1 LNTQIAVSNFGK
13 TLEGKS
19 VEKYHLK
26 NTNGVVVDVITYG
39 GIITSLQVPDRKG
52 AVQNIVLGYKTISDY
67 EKFSPY
73 FGAIIGRYANRIA
86 QGKFCLNG
94 TEFPLA
100 INNNHHHLHGGH
112 KGFDKAIWHATP
124 IENTKSSTLKL
135 TYLSKDMEEGYPGNL
150 ATTVCYTLT
159 EDNTLEITYSA
170 TTDATTVVNLTQH
183 SYFNLSGNFK
193 QTILDHEVVID
204 ADAFL
209 PISDTKIPTG
219 EFKPVAHTA
228 FNFKKPKPIGVSI
241 TEDDDQLIF
250 CEGYDHNW
258 VLNNYDTNMH
268 FAASA
273 YHKDSGR
280 LLEVFTTAPGIQFF
294 TDNFL
299 GDIQTQKGEQP
310 FINRSAFCFETQHFP
325 DSPNHS
331 NFPSVVLHVG
341 DTYKSATT
349 FKFSIK

>member
-1 LNTQIAVSNFGK
+1 MNTQITVSNYGK

-26 NTNGVVVDVITYG
+26 NINGVVVDVITYG

-86 QGKFCLNG
+86 QGKFCLND

-100 INNNHHHLHGGH
+100 INNNHQHLHGGN
-112 KGFDKAIWHATP
+112 KGFDKAIWHAQP

-150 ATTVCYTLT
+150 TTTVCYTLT
-159 EDNTLEITYSA
+159 NDNALEITYTA

-193 QTILDHEVVID
+193 QTILDHEVVIN

-209 PISDTKIPTG
+209 PITKTKIPTG
-219 EFKPVAHTA
+219 EIKLVDNTVFDFKIP
-228 FNFKKPKPIGVSI
+228 KKIGDSI
-241 TEDDDQLIF
+241 SKNDEQLIIAD
-250 CEGYDHNW
+250 GYDHNW
-258 VLNNYDTNMH
+258 VLNNYDTNVY

-273 YHKDSGR
+273 YHKQSGR
-280 LLEVFTTAPGIQFF
+280 FLEVFTNQPGIQFF
-294 TDNFL
+294 TENFL
-299 GDIQTQKGEQP
+299 GTLKAEENQQL

-325 DSPNHS
+325 NSPNQA
-331 NFPSVVLHVG
+331 NFPSVILQVG
-341 DTYKSATT
+341 DIYTSATT